1 MPKPSKNFLFARLAR
16 SLSVR
21 EDNTIG
27 FSDDVDVSSSSS
39 SSSSAAGASDYD
51 LLTSLPA
58 TAETADLAYV
68 GENKGLYLWDSSAW
82 VKISSAV
89 TPNTPP
95 YFTTELQ
102 PGYTLATDGTPLVL
116 TLNAVDPE
124 GAGLTYSYTLT
135 KGDTTNAVT
144 ITQANNVFTIT
155 PSTDTAYARDFGLTF
170 HVTDGIHTVNSSE
183 VYFSLHFSYDYLYN
197 TVNTTTRPEV
207 FSITN
212 PGTYSHFG
220 SSLKFIGPNEL
231 LVGAPNISYRN
242 SQGGGVYIYDTSGAS
257 PSLTCFSEPPSDSSY
272 AANHGV
278 SYSCDGDWLV
288 LGTDEKSTLNNA
300 RLIFYKRDADG
311 TWPVSTG
318 QMTIYQNLRTTRM
331 GSTTIFAVDL
341 DANNGRC
348 ACITGMDDD
357 LVILKYNTVSN
368 LWEEEQAFSDVNDMF
383 DVTILGDYVVTV
395 HNSTGTCSLFHYDV
409 SSDNWSLEQALNIN
423 DYASFYSRRTGSIN
437 LIQHGS
443 DLWLYYKGL
452 GDNSYAEQSYRSLVI
467 KVNTS
472 THRFDTSERYSQSGI
487 RSDYTS
493 LEYDTANGRGGKGRH
508 DYTDWHVSDNK
519 LHVMEGYIDISPET
533 IGYRYFNFTTKT
545 WNTSIETTVST
556 LSPTLTSSLTRWG
569 TSVTMDPYT
578 GRFAV
583 ADSFTNGNSGLITVY
598 EHEVILTDPV
608 PQPDVTHWLNANATA
623 FDTLYGNANSEQY
636 YFGAGLAWL
645 KSDELFVT
653 APGQTTTGKDGGI
666 YIYDTSGSSTSLL
679 YKYENP
685 SHLGHGLGCTF
696 AFNDNW
702 LLVGTDEQG
711 SGATPY
717 LFIFKRDSN
726 GDWEND
732 GSGNLTPHQTINP
745 SLDQTEFTDYV
756 GPITINPQSTY
767 FTIGTGTGTDD
778 GSVYKYNSA
787 TGDWD
792 FEYKSANSSFSNPY
806 SIAMYN
812 TSVLS
817 TTGNTVA
824 YGLTYDAGG
833 TQVWSK
839 RTTTGGIPLIYTYN
853 IRFIEYNS
861 KVYVWGVERGNGSST
876 TTGYRSW
883 ISEWDVGADILDVSN
898 AVIQPTA
905 HIGTTPKNDHYGAPP
920 SKSNWTNADHYID
933 SNGLMHIFV
942 SATDTARN
950 DIMYSTFNFSTMSF
964 NTAHLLIDRDD
975 ILASWNTVTFGTGIA
990 VDATSGKIA
999 ISDSYYGSSTGEVKI
1014 FKETGT

>member
-1 MPKPSKNFLFARLAR
+1 MGNNRKLGDLA
-16 SLSVR
+16 SVLDDGTAGQVLS
-21 EDNTIG
+21 
-27 FSDDVDVSSSSS
+27 FSSSGAIEATSI
-39 SSSSAAGASDYD
+39 SAGTSVYA
-51 LLTSLPA
+51 LVTSLPA
-58 TAETADLAYV
+58 SAQLADLAYV
-68 GENKGLYLWDSSAW
+68 EENKGLYLWDSSAW

-135 KGDTTNAVT
+135 KGDTSNAVT
-144 ITQANNVFTIT
+144 ITQAANVFTIT

-170 HVTDGIHTVNSSE
+170 HVTDGINTVNSSE

-197 TVNTTTRPEV
+197 TINTTTRPEV

-212 PGTYSHFG
+212 PGAKSHFG

-231 LVGAPNISYRN
+231 LVGAPNVAARHT
-242 SQGGGVYIYDTSGAS
+242 QGGGVYIYDTSGAS
-257 PSLTCFSEPPSDSSY
+257 PSLTCFSEPPNNSSWG
-272 AANHGV
+272 ANHGV
-278 SYSCDGDWLV
+278 SYNCDGDWLV
-288 LGTDEKSTLNNA
+288 LGTDESSSNNDA

-311 TWPVSTG
+311 TWPVTTG
-318 QMTIYQNLRTTRM
+318 QMTVYQNIRTTRM
-331 GSTTIFAVDL
+331 GSNTIFAVDL
-341 DANNGRC
+341 DANNGKC
-348 ACITGMDDD
+348 ACITGTDDD
-357 LVILKYNTVSN
+357 LVILKYNTTSN
-368 LWEEEQAFSDVNDMF
+368 LWEEEQSFDAVNDTF

-395 HNSTGTCSLFHYDV
+395 HNSTGDCSLFHYDV
-409 SSDNWSLEQALNIN
+409 NSDSWNLEQELYIN
-423 DYASFYSRRTGSIN
+423 DSTEFYARRTGSIN

-443 DLWLYYKGL
+443 DLWLYYKGV
-452 GDNSYAEQSYRSLVI
+452 GDSNYPAQSYRSVI
-467 KVNTS
+467 IKINTS
-472 THRFDTSERYSQSGI
+472 THRFDTSERYGQTGI
-487 RSDYTS
+487 RVDASN
-493 LEYDTANGRGGKGRH
+493 LEIDTANGRGGKGRH

-519 LHVMEGYIDISPET
+519 LHVMEGYINSSPER
-533 IGYRYFNFTTKT
+533 IGYRYFNFTTKA
-545 WNTSIETTVST
+545 WNTSIETQVGT
-556 LSPTLTSSLTRWG
+556 LSPTLTASLTRWG

-583 ADSFTNGNSGLITVY
+583 ADSFTSSNSGLITVY
-598 EHEVILTDPV
+598 EHEVILTAPV
-608 PQPDVTHWLNANATA
+608 PQTDVTHWLNGNATA
-623 FDTLYGNANSEQY
+623 FDTLYGNANTEQY

-653 APGQTTTGKDGGI
+653 APGQTTTGRDGGI
-666 YIYDTSGSSTSLL
+666 YIYDTSGSSASLL

-685 SHLGHGLGCTF
+685 NHLGHGLGCTF
-696 AFNDNW
+696 AFNDDW
-702 LLVGTDEQG
+702 LLIGTDEQG
-711 SGATPY
+711 SNAIPY
-717 LFIFKRDSN
+717 LYIFKRDSN

-745 SLDQTEFTDYV
+745 SVDQTEFVDYV
-756 GPITINPQSTY
+756 GPISINPQSTY
-767 FTIGTGTGTDD
+767 FTIATGTGTDD
-778 GSVYKYNSA
+778 GSVYKYNSS

-792 FEYKSANSSFSNPY
+792 FEYASADGSFSNPY
-806 SIAMYN
+806 STAMYN

-817 TTGNTVA
+817 STGTTVA

-861 KVYVWGVERGNGSST
+861 KVYVWGVERGNASST

-883 ISEWDVGADILDVSN
+883 ICEWNVAADILDVSN

-905 HIGTTPKNDHYGAPP
+905 HIGTAPKNDHYGAPP
-920 SKSNWTNADHYID
+920 FKSNWTNADHYID

-964 NTAHLLIDRDD
+964 NAAHLLIDRDD
-975 ILASWNTVTFGTGIA
+975 ILSSWNTVTFGTGIA

-999 ISDSYYGSSTGEVKI
+999 ISDSAYGSLVGEVKI
-1014 FKETGT
+1014 FKQT

>member
-1 MPKPSKNFLFARLAR
+1 MGNNRKLGDLA
-16 SLSVR
+16 SVLDDGTAGQVLS
-21 EDNTIG
+21 
-27 FSDDVDVSSSSS
+27 FSSSGAIEATSI
-39 SSSSAAGASDYD
+39 SAGTSVYA
-51 LLTSLPA
+51 LVTSLPA
-58 TAETADLAYV
+58 SAQLADLAYV
-68 GENKGLYLWDSSAW
+68 EENKGLYLWDSSAW

-124 GAGLTYSYTLT
+124 GAGLTYSYTVT
-135 KGDTTNAVT
+135 KGDVSNAVT
-144 ITQANNVFTIT
+144 ITQAANVFTIT
-155 PSTDTAYARDFGLTF
+155 PSTDTAYARDFALTF
-170 HVTDGIHTVNSSE
+170 HVTDGINTVNSKE
-183 VYFSLHFSYDYLYN
+183 VYFSLHFEYGFLYN
-197 TVNTTTRPEV
+197 DTAISSTNRPEV
-207 FSITN
+207 MSITN
-212 PGTYSHFG
+212 PGGLSHFG

-231 LVGAPNISYRN
+231 LIGAPNISYRTT
-242 SQGGGVYIYDTSGAS
+242 QGGGVYIYDTSGAS
-257 PSLTCFSEPPSDSSY
+257 PSLTCFSELPANTAY
-272 AANHGV
+272 GANHGI
-278 SYSCDGDWLV
+278 SYSYDGDWLV
-288 LGTDEKSTLNNA
+288 LGTDETGTNANCRLN
-300 RLIFYKRDADG
+300 FYKRDADG
-311 TWPVSTG
+311 SWPVTTG
-318 QMTIYQNLRTTRM
+318 QMTVYQSIRTSNF
-331 GSTTIFAVDL
+331 GPNQIQAVDL
-341 DANNGRC
+341 DASAGRC
-348 ACITGMDDD
+348 AAISGTSDD
-357 LVILKYNTVSN
+357 LVILDYNSSTN
-368 LWEEEQAFSDVNDMF
+368 LWEEHSNFTSVNDTF
-383 DVTILGDYVVTV
+383 DVAINGDYCVAI
-395 HNSTGTCSLFHYDV
+395 NGSTGALSLFHYDTN
-409 SSDNWSLEQALNIN
+409 SDSWSLEQSAYTAYRGYNNFTSYVTGGLDLFVNEGKLWLLYKGVGDIN
-423 DYASFYSRRTGSIN
+423 DAV
-437 LIQHGS
+437 
-443 DLWLYYKGL
+443 
-452 GDNSYAEQSYRSLVI
+452 QSYRSSLTEISTV
-467 KVNTS
+467 
-472 THRFDTSERYSQSGI
+472 THRFVSPSYTQNGI
-487 RSDYTS
+487 RNDSTS
-493 LEYDTANGRGGKGRH
+493 LEHDTSNGRGGKGRH
-508 DYTDWHVSDNK
+508 DYYDWHLSNNK
-519 LHVMEGYIDISPET
+519 LHLMEGYISISPEQ
-533 IGYRYFNFTTKT
+533 IGYRYFDFSNNT
-545 WNTSIETTVST
+545 WNTAVDESVST
-556 LSPTLTSSLTRWG
+556 LSPTLASTLTRWG
-569 TSVTMDPYT
+569 TAVTMDPYT

-583 ADSFTNGNSGLITVY
+583 SDSFTNSNSGLVTVY

-608 PQPDVTHWLNANATA
+608 PQVDVSHWLNGNATA
-623 FDTLYGNANSEQY
+623 FDTIYGNANNEQY

-653 APGQTTTGKDGGI
+653 APGQTTTGRDGGI
-666 YIYDTSGSSTSLL
+666 YIYDTSGSSASLL

-702 LLVGTDEQG
+702 LLVGTDEQATD
-711 SGATPY
+711 ATPY
-717 LFIFKRDSN
+717 LYVFKRDSN

-745 SLDQTEFTDYV
+745 SVDQTEFVDYV
-756 GPITINPQSTY
+756 GPISINPQSTY

-778 GSVYKYNSA
+778 ASVYKYNSS
-787 TGDWD
+787 TGNWD
-792 FEYKSANSSFSNPY
+792 FEYASANSSFVNPY

-817 TTGNTVA
+817 TTGNTTA

-883 ISEWDVGADILDVSN
+883 ICEWDVGADILDVSN

-905 HIGTTPKNDHYGAPP
+905 HIGTTPRNDHYGAPP
-920 SKSNWTNADHYID
+920 YKSNWTNADYYID

-999 ISDSYYGSSTGEVKI
+999 ISDSGYGSLAGEVKI
-1014 FKETGT
+1014 FKQT

>member
-1 MPKPSKNFLFARLAR
+1 MPQPSKNFLFARLAR

-21 EDNTIG
+21 QDNTIG
-27 FSDDVDVSSSSS
+27 FSDDVDVSSGSGGG
-39 SSSSAAGASDYD
+39 AAGATDYD

-58 TAETADLAYV
+58 SGETADLAYV

-95 YFTTELQ
+95 YFTTKLQ

-135 KGDTTNAVT
+135 KGDSSNAVT

-155 PSTDTAYARDFGLTF
+155 PSTDTAYARDFALTF
-170 HVTDGIHTVNSSE
+170 HVTDGIHTVNSTE

-212 PGTYSHFG
+212 PGAKTHFG

-231 LVGAPNISYRN
+231 LVGAPNIQYRN
-242 SQGGGVYIYDTSGAS
+242 SQGGGLYIYDTSGAS
-257 PSLTCFSEPPSDSSY
+257 PSLTCFSEPPNNSSWG
-272 AANHGV
+272 ANHGV

-288 LGTDEKSTLNNA
+288 LGTDESSSNNNC
-300 RLIFYKRDADG
+300 RLIFYKRNADG
-311 TWPVSTG
+311 AWPVTTG
-318 QMTIYQNLRTTRM
+318 QMTVYQNIRTTHM
-331 GSTTIFAVDL
+331 ASNTIFAVDL

-348 ACITGMDDD
+348 ACITGTDDD
-357 LVILKYNTVSN
+357 LVILKYNTTSN
-368 LWEEEQAFSDVNDMF
+368 LWEEEQSFTNTSSFDAW
-383 DVTILGDYVVTV
+383 DVTILGDYIVTV
-395 HNSTGTCSLFHYDV
+395 HNALGTCNLFHYDV
-409 SSDNWSLEQALNIN
+409 NSDSWTQEQVLDIN
-423 DYASFYSRRTGSIN
+423 DYTTNYSRRTGSIN
-437 LIQHGS
+437 LIQNGS
-443 DLWLYYKGL
+443 DLWLYYKGV
-452 GDNSYAEQSYRSLVI
+452 GDNSYAEQSYRSLII
-467 KVNTS
+467 KINTS
-472 THRFDTSERYSQSGI
+472 THRFDTSERYAQSGI
-487 RSDYTS
+487 RVDYS
-493 LEYDTANGRGGKGRH
+493 NLEWSTADGRGGKGRH
-508 DYTDWHVSDNK
+508 DYSDWHVSDNK
-519 LHVMEGYIDISPET
+519 LHVMEGYINLSPER
-533 IGYRYFNFTTKT
+533 IGYRYFDFTSKN
-545 WNTSIETTVST
+545 WNTSIETQVGT
-556 LSPTLTSSLTRWG
+556 LSPSLTASLTRWG
-569 TSVTMDPYT
+569 TAVTMDPYT
-578 GRFAV
+578 GKFAV
-583 ADSFTNGNSGLITVY
+583 SDSFTNSNSGLITVY
-598 EHEVILTDPV
+598 EHEVVLTDPV
-608 PQPDVTHWLNANATA
+608 PQPDVTHWLNGSATA
-623 FDTLYGNANSEQY
+623 FDTLYGNGDTEQY

-666 YIYDTSGSSTSLL
+666 YIYDTSGSSASLV

-696 AFNDNW
+696 AYHDNW

-711 SGATPY
+711 STATPY
-717 LFIFKRDSN
+717 LYVFKRDSN

-745 SLDQTEFTDYV
+745 SLDHSEFVDYV
-756 GPITINPQSTY
+756 GPITINPQGTY
-767 FTIGTGTGTDD
+767 FTIATGTGTDD
-778 GSVYKYNSA
+778 GSVYKYNSS

-792 FEYKSANSSFSNPY
+792 FEFKSAAAWFSNPY

-817 TTGNTVA
+817 SGGNTVA

-833 TQVWSK
+833 TQAWGRRMLGSGFPL
-839 RTTTGGIPLIYTYN
+839 TGTYN

-861 KVYVWGVERGNGSST
+861 SVYMWGVERGQTNT

-883 ISEWDVGADILDVSN
+883 ICEWDVAADILDVNN
-898 AVIQPTA
+898 AVIQQVA
-905 HIGTTPKNDHYGAPP
+905 HIGASPKNDHYGAPP
-920 SKSNWTNADHYID
+920 LKSNWTHADHYID

-942 SATDTARN
+942 SATDNARN

-964 NTAHLLIDRDD
+964 NSAPLLIDCND
-975 ILASWNTVTFGTGIA
+975 ISSSWAPATFGTGIA

-999 ISDSYYGSSTGEVKI
+999 ISDSGYQSLNGEVKI